1 MSQELEDLPSFD
13 GGLARALSIVH
24 VYQPWSYPAST
35 HQVLDILADGAIP
48 MIDWYCGDTDA
59 NIIAGKDDALITA
72 EARELAA
79 FKAPVFLRWYWEP
92 NFPGSADYAECIG
105 SLGPAGY
112 AAAFR
117 HIHDLFAEAGA
128 SNVAFV
134 FSMATSGP
142 DQDLYT
148 YYPGSNYV
156 DWIAADGYL
165 RTATPPATGF
175 SDQFASW
182 YSDFAVFGKP
192 MMISE
197 TATFAGGQSSYLQQ
211 VESRIGTG
219 GTFPL
224 IKAIM
229 YFDAPGSEGL
239 YTYPLDSAGMQEFG
253 ISRQIPSSSPLGRP
267 PPWRRQRHPRLRR
280 RDKESSS
287 MRRCRTLITVVP
299 PASS

>member
-1 MSQELEDLPSFD
+1 
-13 GGLARALSIVH
+13 
-24 VYQPWSYPAST
+24 
-35 HQVLDILADGAIP
+35 

-59 NIIAGKDDALITA
+59 NIIAGNDDALITA

-92 NFPGSADYAECIG
+92 NFPRSANYADCIG

-117 HIHDLFAEAGA
+117 HIHDLFAAAGA

-142 DQDLYT
+142 DQDLYA

-165 RTATPPATGF
+165 RTAAPPATGF
-175 SDQFASW
+175 GDQFGSW
-182 YSDFAVFGKP
+182 YSDFADFGKP

-211 VESRIGTG
+211 VESQLAPG
-219 GTFPL
+219 GAFPL
-224 IKAIM
+224 VKAIM
-229 YFDAPGSEGL
+229 YFDAPGDEGR
-239 YTYPLDSAGMQEFG
+239 YTYPLDSAGMKEFANL
-253 ISRQIPSSSPLGRP
+253 SRQIPSSSPLGRP
-267 PPWRRQRHPRLRR
+267 PPWRRQHHPRPRR
-280 RDKESSS
+280 RDKGSSS